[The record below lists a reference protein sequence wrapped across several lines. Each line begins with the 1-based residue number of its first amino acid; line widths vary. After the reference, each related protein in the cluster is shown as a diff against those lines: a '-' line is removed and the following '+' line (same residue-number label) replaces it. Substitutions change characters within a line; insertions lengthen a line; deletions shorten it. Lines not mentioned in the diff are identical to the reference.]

1 MPRITQ
7 LRREGRRG
15 DRVAVELDSAPW
27 RTLPLE
33 VAVRARL
40 QVGVELDRDRAR
52 TVRRE
57 LRRHEA
63 LAASATALRHRD
75 LPARRLEERLARR
88 AVPPA
93 ERARAI
99 ETLQRTGLLDDAR
112 FARGRA
118 LALATRG
125 YGDAAI
131 RFDLER
137 KGVDADVATEALA
150 ELEPERDRAVRV
162 AATAGNAVRAA
173 RLLARRGFGEE
184 AIEGATGVAESG

>member
-1 MPRITQ
+1 MPRITD

-15 DRVAVELDSAPW
+15 DRVAVELDGSPW

-33 VAVRARL
+33 VVVQTRL
-40 QVGVELDRDRAR
+40 QVGSELDRDRAR
-52 TVRRE
+52 AVRRE

-63 LAASATALRHRD
+63 LAASTSALRHRD
-75 LPARRLEERLARR
+75 LSTRRLEERLERR

-93 ERARAI
+93 ERARAV
-99 ETLQRTGLLDDAR
+99 ETLTRAGVLDDAR

-118 LALATRG
+118 LALAARG

-137 KGVDADVATEALA
+137 KGVEAEVAAEALA

-162 AATAGNAVRAA
+162 AATAGGGVRAA

-184 AIEGATGVAESG
+184 AIEAAADVA

>member
-15 DRVAVELDSAPW
+15 DRVGVELDGSLW
-27 RTLPLE
+27 RTLPLD
-33 VAVRARL
+33 VIVRARL
-40 QVGVELDRDRAR
+40 QVGIELERLRAR

-63 LAASATALRHRD
+63 LAASTSALRHRD
-75 LPARRLEERLARR
+75 LSTRRLEERLERR

-93 ERARAI
+93 ERARAV
-99 ETLQRTGLLDDAR
+99 ETLTRAGVLDDAR

-118 LALATRG
+118 LALAARG

-137 KGVDADVATEALA
+137 KGVEAEVAAEALA

-162 AATAGNAVRAA
+162 AATAGGGVRAA

-184 AIEGATGVAESG
+184 AIEAAAGVAESG